1 VGSSGPVAR
10 GGEEADMGARRI
22 FSRGVQ
28 KPEASQ
34 EGLKGL
40 VSMFGTPKPAAVVL
54 HSVEGV
60 WRCLCVILCAWI

>member
-1 VGSSGPVAR
+1 
-10 GGEEADMGARRI
+10 MGARRI